1 MRRALGERFDLAGW
15 RFVIP
20 ASARRCASFVR
31 NEVVENVVAALVGK
45 RGVPFHHSRHATTW
59 KVPLIGPTGE
69 STNIF
74 IKQLDPARG
83 LVARVKAKSRAKR
96 SEHVLRISE
105 DLRRDKFGVP
115 KVFLIGENRE
125 SGREVIVMSPAPGFM
140 LTRWM
145 NPSHRTGLALRR
157 SILRKLGAEIAR
169 LHLAG
174 YIHGDLTPYNIFA
187 ATNSEIAF
195 TFIDHEGTEKTSRV
209 SINHARNQM
218 RNLVQLGHF
227 DLPGVSRT
235 DKLRVFDSYG
245 VTTGLSRSARRQSL
259 LRLTKMI
266 ARRRARDG
274 GIKRGAAQTA
284 IMAREG
290 TAADG

>member
-20 ASARRCASFVR
+20 ASARPCASFVR
-31 NEVVENVVAALVGK
+31 NEVVPNVVAALVGK
-45 RGVPFHHSRHATTW
+45 RGAPFHRSRHATTW
-59 KVPLIGPTGE
+59 KVPVTLPTGE

-83 LVARVKAKSRAKR
+83 LVARVKAKSRTKR

-105 DLRRDKFGVP
+105 ELRRDKFVVP
-115 KVFLIGENRE
+115 EVFLIGENCE
-125 SGREVIVMSPAPGFM
+125 SGREVVVMSQAPGFM

-145 NPSHRTGLALRR
+145 NPSRRTELMLRR
-157 SILRKLGAEIAR
+157 SIFRKLGAEIAR

-187 ATNSEIAF
+187 AGDSEVAI

-209 SINHARNQM
+209 SINLARNQM
-218 RNLVQLGHF
+218 RNLVQLGHS

-235 DKLRVFDSYG
+235 DKLRVFAGYTA
-245 VTTGLSRSARRQSL
+245 TTGLSRSARRQSL

-266 ARRRARDG
+266 ARRRARDT

-284 IMAREG
+284 IMTREG